1 QRLAL
6 YDSLTGLPNRALKK
20 DRMQGLVDEHE
31 RTGSDFAMLF
41 CDIDRFKVI
50 NEAHGHRVG
59 DQLLV
64 AVAERLRETA
74 REHDTVARFGGDAF
88 VILCPAADAYVAR
101 RVAEEMRAAV
111 EAPFQIAG
119 HRLFV
124 TVSLGLASTAEVAPQ
139 DLQQAAEAALY
150 RAKECGRARVTVHDA
165 ATAASSAG
173 RLELITELR
182 RALDN
187 DQLEMHYQPI
197 VRLSGG
203 GPVGVE
209 SLMRWTHPTKGPI
222 PPALFIPLAEENG
235 LMPLLGAWSLHRA
248 CRDAAAGFH
257 VSGKPLYV
265 AVNLS
270 TTQLADP
277 GALDVVR
284 SALRTSGLPPEQLML
299 EVTETAV
306 LGDVGQA
313 LDSLHALKSLGVRIA
328 LDDFGTGYSPL
339 TYLRDFPVDV
349 IKIDRSFVAGLGTD
363 QDDSAIVASLV
374 SLAAMV
380 GVTAVAEGVETA
392 AQEQLLRGFGCPF
405 GQGFLWSTAVPAGE
419 VAEVVTRLQHGHGR
433 MLARRPQRSARS
445 GDVAGLAEAT
455 VARIAA
461 LHQSGASLN
470 TIAAVLNAE
479 RVPTARGTRWHR
491 NTVARVV
498 AGRQF
503 PDLRV

>member
-1 QRLAL
+1 
-6 YDSLTGLPNRALKK
+6 
-20 DRMQGLVDEHE
+20 
-31 RTGSDFAMLF
+31 
-41 CDIDRFKVI
+41 
-50 NEAHGHRVG
+50 
-59 DQLLV
+59 LV
-64 AVAERLRETA
+64 AIAERLRETA

-88 VILCPAADAYVAR
+88 VVLCPAADAYVAA
-101 RVAEEMRAAV
+101 RVAEELRAAV
-111 EAPFQIAG
+111 EAPFEIGG
-119 HRLFV
+119 HRLYV
-124 TVSLGLASTAEVAPQ
+124 TVSLGVASTAEVAPQ

-150 RAKECGRARVTVHDA
+150 RAKENGRARVTVHDA
-165 ATAASSAG
+165 ATAASSAEQ
-173 RLELITELR
+173 LELISELR
-182 RALDN
+182 RALDS
-187 DQLEMHYQPI
+187 DQLDMHYQPI

-203 GPVGVE
+203 SPVGVE
-209 SLMRWTHPTKGPI
+209 ALMRWTHPTRGPI
-222 PPALFIPLAEENG
+222 SPALFIPLAEENG
-235 LMPLLGAWSLHRA
+235 LMPRLGAWSLQRA
-248 CRDAAAGFH
+248 CRDAAAGLLRC
-257 VSGKPLYV
+257 GEAWYV

-270 TTQLADP
+270 ATQLADP

-284 SALRTSGLPPEQLML
+284 SALRATGMPPEQLML

-313 LDSLHALKSLGVRIA
+313 VNSLHALKSLGVRIA

-363 QDDSAIVASLV
+363 EDDSAIVASLV

-392 AQEQLLRGFGCPF
+392 AQEQLLRGFGCPL

-419 VAEVVTRLQHGHGR
+419 IAGVLTRLQHGHGR
-433 MLARRPQRSARS
+433 TTGRRPQRSERS

-479 RVPTARGTRWHR
+479 RVPTAKGTRWHR